1 MPRYPNVAPTVAAM
15 PGDVYSSF
23 ASRLTTYRGEI
34 YPLHLGDTWL
44 DPAPGCRLE
53 DIRMAENPGMYRY
66 PAAQGLPILLEAIV
80 ERERAKTGVPIGPEN
95 LLVGAGATGALSA
108 VVGAI
113 VQPGDEVLLLAPYWP
128 LFAGTVRIFHGV
140 PVDVP
145 FFGTVDSPESAVAA
159 VAAHLSPRS
168 AALYINTPNNP
179 TGQVL
184 PRAWVEALVEWAAA
198 EGLWVISDEVYDH
211 YVFRGEHTYGLQL
224 LPERTFVAQS
234 FSKAYGMAGNR
245 CGYVIG
251 PEPFMGQLKKISV
264 NNFYSA
270 PNAAQLAA
278 RRVLGPAGDA
288 WVAAA
293 RASYRTTG
301 DKTAAR
307 LGVTPPESS
316 MFLFIDVAD
325 HLDERGLQGFLEDCA
340 DRGLLLA
347 PGQSFG
353 PYPTHVRLCYTATS
367 PEIVARGVE
376 VLASI
381 MGRGGAAADPTDAAK
396 AAGGA
401 SPERPAMAAAPRS

>member
-1 MPRYPNVAPTVAAM
+1 MPRHPSVAPTVTAIA
-15 PGDVYSSF
+15 GDVYSSF
-23 ASRLTTYRGEI
+23 AGRLAGYRGEI

-44 DPAPGCRLE
+44 DPAAGCLLE
-53 DIRMAENPGMYRY
+53 DVHLAENPGLYRY
-66 PAAQGLPILLEAIV
+66 PAAAGIPSLLAAIV
-80 ERERAKTGVPIGPEN
+80 ERERAQTGVALGPEN
-95 LLVGAGATGALSA
+95 LLVGAGATGALAS
-108 VVGAI
+108 VIGAI

-128 LFAGTVRIFHGV
+128 LFAGTVRIFHGN

-145 FFGTVDSPESAVAA
+145 FFGAVDSPETAVEA
-159 VAAHLSPRS
+159 VQAHLSSRT

-184 PRAWVEALVEWAAA
+184 PRSWVEALVDWAARQ
-198 EGLWVISDEVYDH
+198 GLWIITDEVYDR

-251 PEPFMGQLKKISV
+251 PRAVMKELKKVSV
-264 NNFYSA
+264 NNVYSA

-278 RRVLGPAGDA
+278 ERVLGPVGDA

-293 RASYRTTG
+293 RESYQKTG
-301 DKTAAR
+301 DRTAAR
-307 LGVTPPESS
+307 LGVAPPESS
-316 MFLFIDVAD
+316 MFLFLDVAD
-325 HLDERGLQGFLEDCA
+325 WLDARGLQGFLEDCA
-340 DRGLLLA
+340 GRGLLLA
-347 PGQSFG
+347 PGPSFG

-376 VLASI
+376 VLADL
-381 MGRGGAAADPTDAAK
+381 MGRRSAAR
-396 AAGGA
+396 
-401 SPERPAMAAAPRS
+401 ERPAMAAAPTG